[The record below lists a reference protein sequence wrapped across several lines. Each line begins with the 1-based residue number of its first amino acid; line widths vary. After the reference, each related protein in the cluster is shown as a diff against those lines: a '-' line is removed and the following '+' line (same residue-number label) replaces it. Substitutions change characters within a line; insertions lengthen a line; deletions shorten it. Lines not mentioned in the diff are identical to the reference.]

1 MAHARA
7 LPKQQ
12 RIIGYF
18 EKLILD
24 YLDIPLEMERILVS
38 WRSIV
43 WSSCIF
49 KMLNRE
55 VGNKLLWKN
64 TSTKIKVTV
73 SLPPTTAMILLRSE
87 DVGSCRGKHLLHVYH
102 CKYYYCLIL

>member
-1 MAHARA
+1 MVHIRA

-18 EKLILD
+18 EELILE

-38 WRSIV
+38 WRYIV

-49 KMLNRE
+49 KMRNRE
-55 VGNKLLWKN
+55 VGNK
-64 TSTKIKVTV
+64 
-73 SLPPTTAMILLRSE
+73 IL
-87 DVGSCRGKHLLHVYH
+87 
-102 CKYYYCLIL
+102 